1 MLLACFPRIPTM
13 RQITVIITSFC
24 LLPIAFAG
32 DGNRLAYLDEAD
44 PYYPNRSFPKLITP
58 QWVGEDGVEAVVVL
72 AIDDMRGHEK
82 WEQFLRPILNRLKKI
97 DGRAPVSIMT
107 CSIDPN
113 HPHLQA
119 WLKEGVS
126 LECHT
131 VDHPCPLL
139 YGGDFA
145 KAKSTYDRCIDLLS
159 LVPNSRPVAFRTP
172 CCDSL
177 NTVSPRIFSEIFNKT
192 TPNGNFLQIDSSVFN
207 LFTANDPDL
216 PRELVLQSDGSER
229 FRKYLPRDRTF
240 VNTIQDYPYP
250 YVIGRTCWEFPCVTP
265 SDWSAQHYHKQNASP
280 VTLRDWQAALDCT
293 VKKQGVFCLV
303 FHPYDW
309 STPQMI
315 VDLID
320 HAVAKHGKKVKFLNF
335 RDCLERLNKNLLV
348 GNPLRDQKTG
358 ATGFSAL
365 GRSIGESNL
374 GRNIASN
381 STCVI
386 LYSEEQ
392 EIKGI
397 REWMREPGGKY
408 HWVTHDFIVVKNGL
422 ATKELK
428 FFKYVHLG
436 DQWAAIR
443 GYENEQLIT
452 IPNAAQD
459 TIPNAAQEWETK
471 LKFALPPGVKLGN
484 PSSDSGLR
492 FIDLDGD
499 GFDDVV
505 FSNEKEYGIYLFTD
519 MKHGWSRKV
528 MAGKQGEPGALP
540 PIAINGK
547 NNGFFVHGRSLYWQN
562 ENTNLNKDH
571 IDKRSFNELLQNE
584 EPKAKS
590 PEESLKSIQVK
601 PGFKVELVAS
611 EPRVQ
616 SPIAFAWGPDG
627 KLWVVEMG
635 DYPLGLD
642 GKGNPG
648 GRIKYL
654 ESTKGDGKFDRAT
667 VFLDKLSFPTGVLLW
682 RKGVIVTCAPEI
694 FYAEDT
700 KGNGKADKKEVLY
713 TGFVEGNP
721 QHRVNSLV
729 WGLDNWIYVANGD
742 SGGKIKSVK
751 TGKTIDIGHRDLRI
765 RPDTGEMDAVTGTTQ
780 YGRSRDDWG
789 NWFGNNNS
797 NPLWHYVLDDHY
809 IRRNPHVAPP
819 ETRAHV
825 PVEPGAA
832 RVYPISRTLPRF
844 NDPSGANH
852 FTSACSPI
860 VYRDELF
867 YQSRERSNQS
877 RERERPVAHKTSV
890 ANAPGSEIQWVFISE
905 PVHNLIHREIMAPKG
920 VTFTSRR
927 AEDERESE
935 FLASSD
941 NWFRPTMIQTG
952 PDGCLWIADMY
963 RQVIEHPEWIPK
975 DWQKRLDLRAG
986 ADKGRIY
993 RVVPVGVKPRA
1004 IPRLDKLDTAGLVA
1018 ALDSSNGW
1026 QRDTAQMMLLWR
1038 NDKTAVPLL
1047 EKMATENKNPLA
1059 RLHALCTL
1067 DGLGANNKDVLAK
1080 AYKDE
1085 HPGVRRHAI
1094 RLSEKPIGGSRPPL
1108 LEFKLVRDPDP
1119 QVRLQYVYSRRGAPV
1134 ESNDLKD
1141 PYMLAALMSSVTEK
1155 DLDQITGIGPE
1166 AIDGKLPMNHV
1177 RNLLSFAMAKN
1188 NKKAVQR
1195 VLMDISLRAPKS
1207 SRSFETLAVVLDV
1220 LDDHNQLLAR
1230 WAQKPDSDFM
1240 LALVGLEKYFDAA
1253 RKTVADG
1260 KAPLDERVQAARILG
1275 RGPDHQSEEIKLL
1288 SGLLTPDTPPELQA
1302 AAMTELARLRDDDVL
1317 AILLK
1322 GWKGYSPALRSQ
1334 VLDALFPR
1342 DKGVNSILNSLEQKE
1357 ISPIEIDAA
1366 RRQRLLQQKNTE
1378 LRERAAKL
1386 FAGSINADRQKVVD
1400 SYRSVLTTKGDPKRG
1415 AQIFTKTCATCHRFQ
1430 GVGEEVGP
1438 DLASL
1443 GDKSPEALLT
1453 AILDP
1458 NRAVEARYIAYIA
1471 VTKSGVSY
1479 NGLLASETGN
1489 SVTIVSQDGKKHTI
1503 LRTELEALSSTD
1515 KSAMPEGLEK
1525 DLKPQ
1530 DVADVIAHLRVGVP
1544 AAARKTF
1551 EGNKPEVIRPD
1562 KDGTLRL
1569 SATTCEIYGSTL
1581 GFDPLRVKITDWNS
1595 EDDRAVWTIET
1606 PAAGKYTLSLE
1617 YACGDRSAG
1626 NKFLVEAGEKRVTGV
1641 VAGTGGWSDY
1651 KQVKIGDIELSAGK
1665 QQVTLHSSGKIN
1677 GALLELRTIRLVPTA
1692 K

>member
-1 MLLACFPRIPTM
+1 M
-13 RQITVIITSFC
+13 
-24 LLPIAFAG
+24 
-32 DGNRLAYLDEAD
+32 
-44 PYYPNRSFPKLITP
+44 
-58 QWVGEDGVEAVVVL
+58 
-72 AIDDMRGHEK
+72 
-82 WEQFLRPILNRLKKI
+82 
-97 DGRAPVSIMT
+97 
-107 CSIDPN
+107 
-113 HPHLQA
+113 
-119 WLKEGVS
+119 
-126 LECHT
+126 
-131 VDHPCPLL
+131 
-139 YGGDFA
+139 
-145 KAKSTYDRCIDLLS
+145 
-159 LVPNSRPVAFRTP
+159 
-172 CCDSL
+172 
-177 NTVSPRIFSEIFNKT
+177 
-192 TPNGNFLQIDSSVFN
+192 N

-240 VNTIQDYPYP
+240 VNTIEDYPYP
-250 YVIGRTCWEFPCVTP
+250 YVIGRMCWEFPCVTP

-320 HAVAKHGKKVKFLNF
+320 HATAKHGKKVKFLNF
-335 RDCLERLNKNLLV
+335 RECLERLNKNLLA
-348 GNPLRDQKTG
+348 GQPLRDPVAGKDNSVRFTDDGDKGYWDVVIRNKNLRQSRLWVPK
-358 ATGFSAL
+358 A
-365 GRSIGESNL
+365 GRGSWKIDKPP
-374 GRNIASN
+374 
-381 STCVI
+381 V
-386 LYSEEQ
+386 EEP
-392 EIKGI
+392 I
-397 REWMREPGGKY
+397 WLP
-408 HWVTHDFIVVKNGL
+408 
-422 ATKELK
+422 
-428 FFKYVHLG
+428 
-436 DQWAAIR
+436 R
-443 GYENEQLIT
+443 GYSDHCLIWLGENGAITPVYVVVANSKEQAVYIWNGPGLFS
-452 IPNAAQD
+452 PVKAEFN
-459 TIPNAAQEWETK
+459 
-471 LKFALPPGVKLGN
+471 LPPGAKLGT
-484 PSSDSGLR
+484 SDVDNGLR

-499 GFDDVV
+499 GRQDVV

-519 MKHGWSRKV
+519 MEHGWSRKV
-528 MAGKQGEPGALP
+528 MAGKQGEPSALP

-562 ENTNLNKDH
+562 ENTNLLKDH
-571 IDKRSFNELLQNE
+571 VDKRSFNELLQNE

-601 PGFKVELVAS
+601 PGFAVELVAS
-611 EPRVQ
+611 EPLVQ

-635 DYPLGLD
+635 DYPLGAD
-642 GKGNPG
+642 GKGKPG
-648 GRIKYL
+648 GRIKFL
-654 ESTKGDGKFDRAT
+654 ESTKGDGKYDKAT
-667 VFLDKLSFPTGVLLW
+667 VFLDNLSFPTGVLPW
-682 RKGVIVTCAPEI
+682 RKGVIVTCAPDI

-700 KGNGKADKKEVLY
+700 KGTGKADKKEILY

-742 SGGKIKSVK
+742 SAGKITSTKRKQVPPL
-751 TGKTIDIGHRDLRI
+751 DIRGRDLRI
-765 RPDTGEMDAVTGTTQ
+765 RPDTGELDTVTGGTQ

-819 ETRAHV
+819 DPRVHV

-844 NDPSGANH
+844 NDPQTANH

-860 VYRDELF
+860 VYRDELY
-867 YQSRERSNQS
+867 YQSP
-877 RERERPVAHKTSV
+877 ERERRVDDKTPV
-890 ANAPGSEIQWVFISE
+890 ANAPGSERPQWVFISE
-905 PVHNLIHREIMAPKG
+905 PVHNLIHREVMAPKG

-952 PDGCLWIADMY
+952 PDGCLWIAEMY

-1004 IPRLDKLDTAGLVA
+1004 VPRLDKLDTAGLVA
-1018 ALDSSNGW
+1018 ALDSPNGW
-1026 QRDTAQMMLLWR
+1026 QRDTAQMMLMWR
-1038 NDKTAVPLL
+1038 NDKAAVPLL
-1047 EKMATENKNPLA
+1047 EKLATEGKRPLA

-1067 DGLGANNKDVLAK
+1067 DGVDAINPASIITALKDS
-1080 AYKDE
+1080 D
-1085 HPGVRRHAI
+1085 PGVRRHAI
-1094 RLSEKPIGGSRPPL
+1094 RLCEPRLAGS
-1108 LEFKLVRDPDP
+1108 
-1119 QVRLQYVYSRRGAPV
+1119 
-1134 ESNDLKD
+1134 KD
-1141 PYMLAALMSSVTEK
+1141 LAAALASTNSKEHDEQVLLQLAYTLGKWDDPRAGVELGTLALAGRDNPYVLGAVLSSLTDKNLEPMIGSINAVAFEGVFPPVLMRKLLPLALAQNNLRAVAMLLRAVNFQNGSDSRTFETVEAVLDSLDANDMSLA
-1155 DLDQITGIGPE
+1155 DL
-1166 AIDGKLPMNHV
+1166 
-1177 RNLLSFAMAKN
+1177 R
-1188 NKKAVQR
+1188 KKAKDATFNGWV
-1195 VLMDISLRAPKS
+1195 A
-1207 SRSFETLAVVLDV
+1207 
-1220 LDDHNQLLAR
+1220 
-1230 WAQKPDSDFM
+1230 
-1240 LALVGLEKYFDAA
+1240 GLIHYFDAA
-1253 RKTVADG
+1253 RKTAVG
-1260 KAPLDERVQAARILG
+1260 LKASTTERTRAIRILG
-1275 RGPDHQSEEIKLL
+1275 RGFDHQKEDLRILGGYL
-1288 SGLLTPDTPPELQA
+1288 SLGTPPELQTVA
-1302 AAMTELARLRDDDVL
+1302 VATLGRLNEPAVPK
-1317 AILLK
+1317 ILLQ

-1334 VLDALFPR
+1334 ILDILLQRESGTGAILDAI
-1342 DKGVNSILNSLEQKE
+1342 DHKE
-1357 ISPIEIDAA
+1357 VLPIEIDAA
-1366 RRQRLLQQKNTE
+1366 RRQRILQQKHAS
-1378 LRERAAKL
+1378 LRDRAAKL

-1544 AAARKTF
+1544 APVRREF
-1551 EGNKPEVIRPD
+1551 EGNKPELVKPE
-1562 KDGTLRL
+1562 KDGSIKLTSRTCELYGTSICFEPLRL
-1569 SATTCEIYGSTL
+1569 NL
-1581 GFDPLRVKITDWNS
+1581 GYWET
-1595 EDDRAVWTIET
+1595 EDDRAIWTVEV
-1606 PAAGKYTLSLE
+1606 PKAGKYTVYLDYS
-1617 YACGDRSAG
+1617 CPDDSAG
-1626 NKFLVEAGEKRVTGV
+1626 NKFALITETGRVTGI
-1641 VAGTGGWSDY
+1641 VAGTGGWQKY
-1651 KQVKIGDIELSAGK
+1651 KESKFGDIELAAGK
-1665 QQVTLHSSGKIN
+1665 QQLTMRSEGKIRQH
-1677 GALLELRTIRLVPTA
+1677 LLDLRSVRLVPTGS